1 MPGLLHRIGNV
12 FRLPVR
18 TPDPAG
24 PGDRASR
31 EHNLFDA
38 AATYVVACI
47 ADDQD
52 RIDDAV
58 GRVAPDALMFGVNE
72 LAQRAVLTLAREHG
86 TEPEAM
92 ARTLLGLPAA

>member
-1 MPGLLHRIGNV
+1 MPGLLHRIGDL

-18 TPDPAG
+18 GPDNGRPTA
-24 PGDRASR
+24 RAPL

-47 ADDQD
+47 DDDQD
-52 RIDDAV
+52 RIDEAA

-86 TEPEAM
+86 AEPESV
-92 ARTLLGLPAA
+92 ARRLLGLPTA